1 MRSVPRHNVL
11 VIGGDMNAHIGK
23 DNLHHKFSFH
33 QTTNRNGEHFLHFLI
48 ENKLHCLNTRFQK
61 RSGKKWTHTHPNGSK
76 AQLDYLIMNKKWI
89 NSCYNWEAFNMFVG
103 VSTDQRIATSTIRMS
118 LRANKTRESSR
129 PPYNWSSLANDVQ
142 VRNEFTITLR
152 NRFDAL
158 QAKGND
164 PTPNTVYQNFVR
176 VHQEAA
182 KKCIPLRP
190 KIKRKAPWESD
201 AVIAKREN
209 LKRIAKQ
216 SNRYPT
222 RQNVNKKKQALNELN
237 AVYQTEQQ
245 NYIQDQIDKIKNAA
259 ENNQS
264 SLAWKIVNDVSDRKQ
279 SSKAKL
285 KVSSQNDRLS
295 KWKDHFQNLLGRAPV
310 ISDQPIQPIIS
321 EELNIKKG
329 PFSADELEVVL
340 KKTKNRKAAG
350 LDDIPPEVWKTGHFN
365 DILLQSCNVVYQQQE
380 IQFRLMKQ
388 FRL

>member
-1 MRSVPRHNVL
+1 MHYKLKEMTQRRTLSIKTSFEHIKKQL
-11 VIGGDMNAHIGK
+11 KNA
-23 DNLHHKFSFH
+23 
-33 QTTNRNGEHFLHFLI
+33 
-48 ENKLHCLNTRFQK
+48 
-61 RSGKKWTHTHPNGSK
+61 
-76 AQLDYLIMNKKWI
+76 
-89 NSCYNWEAFNMFVG
+89 
-103 VSTDQRIATSTIRMS
+103 
-118 LRANKTRESSR
+118 
-129 PPYNWSSLANDVQ
+129 
-142 VRNEFTITLR
+142 
-152 NRFDAL
+152 
-158 QAKGND
+158 
-164 PTPNTVYQNFVR
+164 
-176 VHQEAA
+176 
-182 KKCIPLRP
+182 IPLRP

-201 AVIAKREN
+201 AVIAKRKN

-222 RQNVNKKKQALNELN
+222 RQNMNKKKQALNELN

-350 LDDIPPEVWKTGHFN
+350 LDDIPP
-365 DILLQSCNVVYQQQE
+365 
-380 IQFRLMKQ
+380 
-388 FRL
+388 